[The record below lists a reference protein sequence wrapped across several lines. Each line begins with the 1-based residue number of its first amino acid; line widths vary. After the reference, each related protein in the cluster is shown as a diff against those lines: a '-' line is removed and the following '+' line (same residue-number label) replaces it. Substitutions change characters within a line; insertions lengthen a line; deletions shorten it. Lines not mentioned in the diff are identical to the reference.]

1 MSSLTVFE
9 AAPSGERLPGR
20 RSSKPFAG
28 TTKGCAGRDDGCCV
42 SSLFAISTSATSSKM
57 GLSAGIRFPPAGI
70 VCHWSVFLTV
80 HFCSLRAPGFDPCQS
95 TLAGAEDLI
104 DKFFFLVPGNS
115 GVVAALG
122 WMRHY
127 ARDLQ
132 SMPQSGAVPER
143 YLMYAQNTAAK

>member
-104 DKFFFLVPGNS
+104 DWQLGRPGR
-115 GVVAALG
+115 LG

-127 ARDLQ
+127 ARNLQ
-132 SMPQSGAVPER
+132 SMPQTGAVPER
-143 YLMYAQNTAAK
+143 YLMYAQNTVAK